1 MDRWTAV
8 SALVRGR
15 VIGIIRSPDRA
26 AAAEVGSALL
36 DAGMPAIEISL
47 TTPGGLDAVSDL
59 ASARGDGRLVG
70 AGTVLD
76 PETARLAIMAGARF
90 LVAPN
95 LSRPVIEMAHR
106 YGIPVIPGAAT
117 PTEIVG
123 ALEVGADLVKFFPA
137 SELGIGSLRAVRAAL
152 PQAPLVPTGGVTA
165 ATAGEWLATG
175 AVAVAVG
182 GALSRGSAA
191 EVQSAARALLA
202 AVRTDHG

>member
-15 VIGIIRSPDRA
+15 VIAIIRSPDRA
-26 AAAEVGSALL
+26 TAAEVGGALL
-36 DAGMPAIEISL
+36 EAALPAIEISL

-59 ASARGDGRLVG
+59 AVAGGDDRLVG

-76 PETARLAIMAGARF
+76 AETARLAITAGARF

-95 LSRPVIEMAHR
+95 LSRPVIETAHR
-106 YGIPVIPGAAT
+106 YGIPIIPGAAT
-117 PTEIVG
+117 PTEIVA
-123 ALEVGADLVKFFPA
+123 ALEAGADLVKFFPA
-137 SELGIGSLRAVRAAL
+137 SELGIGALRAVRAAL

-165 ATAGEWLATG
+165 ATAGEWLAAG

-182 GALSRGSAA
+182 GALSRGTPA
-191 EVQSAARALLA
+191 EVKSAARELLA
-202 AVRTDHG
+202 SVRTDVG